1 MKRVVLF
8 TDTHFGCKNNSVTWF
23 RSQEKFINEELIPY
37 IKEVKPD
44 EVIHLGDVFDIRST
58 VSVMIGDQVREMF
71 KKIAAI
77 TRVIV
82 IGGNHDFYSPNS
94 DKYNSIDLILRD
106 IPNLYIYTNTPAMEY
121 VERDNEF
128 LFLPWYEYIK
138 IYEGDFS
145 EDLKNG
151 FREGRFKNVFTH
163 ADIWRELPPILN
175 DENINVF
182 SGHIHTPRCEGH
194 LYNLGSCFSLTFADS
209 NQERCFYD
217 VTFDDNGVITQ
228 FTPIVN
234 KNSIRFWRFYNDEI
248 FEKFDKIDPKL
259 DDYIELYVTKQ
270 NLLKGEFIRRIDDL
284 NHKYRNLWCIPIL
297 EAGGLDESVSTDRLI
312 SLDMKSMILSYIPD
326 ELMPKFQQVISR
338 HEESQ
343 SY

>member
-1 MKRVVLF
+1 MKRIVLF

-37 IKEVKPD
+37 IEETKPD

-71 KKIAAI
+71 KRIATM

-106 IPNLYIYTNTPAMEY
+106 IPNIHIYSNTYASESPG
-121 VERDNEF
+121 F

-138 IYEGDFS
+138 VCEGTYED
-145 EDLKNG
+145 DLRNRIRSG
-151 FREGRFKNVFTH
+151 EFKNVFTH
-163 ADIWRELPPILN
+163 ADIWYDLPKEFN
-175 DENINVF
+175 TKEINVF

-194 LYNLGSCFSLTFADS
+194 LYNLGSCFALTFADS

-217 VTFDDNGVITQ
+217 VTFDDNGVITR

-234 KNSIRFWRFYNDEI
+234 KSSIRFWRFYNDEI
-248 FEKFDKIDPKL
+248 FEKFDGIGPKL

-284 NHKYRNLWCIPIL
+284 NHKYKNLWCIPIL
-297 EAGGLDESVSTDRLI
+297 EAGGLDESISTDRLI

-326 ELMPKFQQVISR
+326 ELMPKFQQVMER